1 LQLQGTPSTLLQVAP
16 SVRMLLFSSASA
28 AFHLRPL
35 TASAHGRHA
44 SVRLLSTTPGDT
56 SIALPKFLVT
66 TVAPKSQDG
75 DKFVFDRYSQSVGE
89 MPVFLVD
96 VKYEGKA
103 TVAAEW
109 VDTSDHGKGKIS
121 EGKGDELGDFSGTAV
136 SQASPSPIA
145 L

>member
-1 LQLQGTPSTLLQVAP
+1 MSTATDAEP
-16 SVRMLLFSSASA
+16 
-28 AFHLRPL
+28 
-35 TASAHGRHA
+35 
-44 SVRLLSTTPGDT
+44 
-56 SIALPKFLVT
+56 IKLPKFLVT